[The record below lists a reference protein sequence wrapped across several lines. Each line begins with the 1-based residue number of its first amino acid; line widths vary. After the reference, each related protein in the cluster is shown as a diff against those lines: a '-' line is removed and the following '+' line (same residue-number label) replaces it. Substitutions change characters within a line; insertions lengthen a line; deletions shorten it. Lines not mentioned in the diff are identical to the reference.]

1 MNAIERAFQ
10 RLAAS
15 ERTALMPFLTVGY
28 PELESALSLVPAI
41 VRAGADLIELGVPF
55 SDPLADGATLQAA
68 SQRALENGM
77 TLHHCLDQIRM
88 LRRQDIEVP
97 FILMG
102 YTNPFLQF
110 GIERLA
116 VEAARAGVDGFII
129 PDLPPEEADP
139 IRRAFEAQGLDLVF
153 LLAPTA
159 NEARIRTVTAASRG
173 FIYLVSLLGVTGARN
188 SLPPDLAQFVRRVRA
203 CTEKPLAVGFGIS
216 TPEQAALVG
225 GEADG
230 VIVGSALIK
239 EIGSAA
245 DPQGA
250 AGAFVAA
257 LRAGLDRGV

>member
-1 MNAIERAFQ
+1 MNAIEIAFQ

-15 ERTALMPFLTVGY
+15 GHTALMPFLTVGY
-28 PELESALSLVPAI
+28 PERDSILSLVPA
-41 VRAGADLIELGVPF
+41 VVSAGADLIELGMPF

-77 TLHHCLDQIRM
+77 TLRRCLDQIRT
-88 LRRQDIEVP
+88 LRHQGIEVP

-102 YTNPFLQF
+102 YYNPFLQF
-110 GIERLA
+110 GIEQLA
-116 VEAARAGVDGFII
+116 AEAATSGVHGFII
-129 PDLPPEEADP
+129 PDLPPEEAEP
-139 IRRAFEAQGLDLVF
+139 VRRAFEARGLDLVF

-159 NEARIRTVTAASRG
+159 DEARIQTVTGASSG
-173 FIYLVSLLGVTGARN
+173 FIYLVSLLGVTGARD
-188 SLPPDLAQFVRRVRA
+188 SFPPNLAAFVRRVRA
-203 CTEKPLAVGFGIS
+203 FTETPLAVGFGIS

-225 GEADG
+225 DVADG

-239 EIGSAA
+239 EIGSAV
-245 DPQGA
+245 DPQAA